1 MLFTKPS
8 RAQRFFYLLP
18 FLLVMS
24 RLPRRFVFSLLTHGS
39 SCTCPQQLFVW
50 LQKRFFLIQHGW
62 AVKSGAV
69 ATLSTRSGQLAQ
81 LLTPTSTKTHTH
93 TELHTHTLS
102 TRREAKKAAQQ
113 EWWWGGE
120 THILA
125 LSPSL
130 CVFLSLFLAHILH
143 LYLSS
148 DAVAS
153 HTLHK
158 WKQSS
163 NKLQYEDLSINRD
176 QYQLISGC
184 LSFCVWMCL
193 SQFKGQEIISS
204 LKKKM
209 EKNRNQILVQRRIKW
224 LFLLLLINVSFVRW
238 PKNKNKGLSWTSG
251 LVSATTVLINII
263 DAFFALLYC
272 SLSLSAC

>member
-120 THILA
+120 RRT
-125 LSPSL
+125 
-130 CVFLSLFLAHILH
+130 FSLFLRPC
-143 LYLSS
+143 
-148 DAVAS
+148 VCF
-153 HTLHK
+153 
-158 WKQSS
+158 
-163 NKLQYEDLSINRD
+163 
-176 QYQLISGC
+176 C
-184 LSFCVWMCL
+184 LSFLLTYFTCTCL
-193 SQFKGQEIISS
+193 RMPSPPTRSTSESRAATSYSTKTWVLTGINTSSPAVAWVFVCGCACRS
-204 LKKKM
+204 LKGK
-209 EKNRNQILVQRRIKW
+209 R
-224 LFLLLLINVSFVRW
+224 
-238 PKNKNKGLSWTSG
+238 
-251 LVSATTVLINII
+251 
-263 DAFFALLYC
+263 
-272 SLSLSAC
+272 

>member
-113 EWWWGGE
+113 EWWWGGRDA
-120 THILA
+120 H
-125 LSPSL
+125 SRSFSVPV
-130 CVFLSLFLAHILH
+130 CVFVSLSC
-143 LYLSS
+143 
-148 DAVAS
+148 S
-153 HTLHK
+153 HTSLVPVF
-158 WKQSS
+158 
-163 NKLQYEDLSINRD
+163 
-176 QYQLISGC
+176 GC
-184 LSFCVWMCL
+184 
-193 SQFKGQEIISS
+193 
-204 LKKKM
+204 
-209 EKNRNQILVQRRIKW
+209 RRLPHAPQVKAEQQQAT
-224 LFLLLLINVSFVRW
+224 VRR
-238 PKNKNKGLSWTSG
+238 LE
-251 LVSATTVLINII
+251 
-263 DAFFALLYC
+263 Y
-272 SLSLSAC
+272 

>member
-1 MLFTKPS
+1 MDERWRVERWPLS
-8 RAQRFFYLLP
+8 ARAAANSLSCSHPLP
-18 FLLVMS
+18 
-24 RLPRRFVFSLLTHGS
+24 
-39 SCTCPQQLFVW
+39 
-50 LQKRFFLIQHGW
+50 QKH
-62 AVKSGAV
+62 
-69 ATLSTRSGQLAQ
+69 TRTQSY
-81 LLTPTSTKTHTH
+81 THTH
-93 TELHTHTLS
+93 SVH
-102 TRREAKKAAQQ
+102 KKRSQKGSSAGVMVG
-113 EWWWGGE
+113 GGE

-130 CVFLSLFLAHILH
+130 CVFLSPFLAHILH
-143 LYLSS
+143 LYLSL

-204 LKKKM
+204 LKK
-209 EKNRNQILVQRRIKW
+209 
-224 LFLLLLINVSFVRW
+224 RW
-238 PKNKNKGLSWTSG
+238 KKIETRFWFRD
-251 LVSATTVLINII
+251 V
-263 DAFFALLYC
+263 
-272 SLSLSAC
+272 